1 MVTFAVDE
9 PEDVAKHQDALRA
22 AVPILHH
29 IAPGA
34 PVPAKQ
40 DWAAGY
46 TAREMRLAA
55 SPPAPATPLVVVR
68 DAWPTLPADAWA
80 ATEPQRKSG
89 FQHSTVSSKL
99 RCVRGKI
106 PRPERQYFEVEPA
119 ALLG

>member
-1 MVTFAVDE
+1 MLCAPLCPSSITSHPAPDGE
-9 PEDVAKHQDALRA
+9 SGDR
-22 AVPILHH
+22 ILH
-29 IAPGA
+29 GERCGS
-34 PVPAKQ
+34 V
-40 DWAAGY
+40 
-46 TAREMRLAA
+46 

-80 ATEPQRKSG
+80 ATEPQPKSG

-99 RCVRGKI
+99 CCVRGKI

>member
-29 IAPGA
+29 IAPTSCRT
-34 PVPAKQ
+34 
-40 DWAAGY
+40 AA
-46 TAREMRLAA
+46 TASSAG
-55 SPPAPATPLVVVR
+55 STSTPLVVVR

-80 ATEPQRKSG
+80 ATEPQPKSG